1 MNVLFIC
8 TANVCRSP
16 LAEGYLKR
24 LLQSGNY
31 PIQVGSAGIH
41 AVPNVSAFE
50 CAVEVAKQ
58 FEFDLRLH
66 KARPLTA
73 ELANQADRIVC
84 MESWQ
89 AAKVVELDP
98 DAMSKLSLLGSFFPE
113 GHPLFQIRDPKA
125 FTVAE
130 TLRIFSPFIKASIEN
145 LHKQLTK
152 V

>member
-24 LLQSGNY
+24 LLQNGNNS
-31 PIQVGSAGIH
+31 IHVSSAGIH
-41 AVPNVSAFE
+41 AVPNVPAFE
-50 CAVEVAKQ
+50 CAVEVAEQ
-58 FEFDLRLH
+58 FEFDLTLH
-66 KARPLTA
+66 KARPFTA

-84 MESWQ
+84 MESWH
-89 AAKVVELDP
+89 AAKVVELDLS
-98 DAMSKLSLLGSFFPE
+98 AMSKLSLLGSFFPE

-130 TLRIFSPFIKASIEN
+130 TLRVFSPFIKASIEN
-145 LHKQLTK
+145 LHIQLTK
-152 V
+152 G